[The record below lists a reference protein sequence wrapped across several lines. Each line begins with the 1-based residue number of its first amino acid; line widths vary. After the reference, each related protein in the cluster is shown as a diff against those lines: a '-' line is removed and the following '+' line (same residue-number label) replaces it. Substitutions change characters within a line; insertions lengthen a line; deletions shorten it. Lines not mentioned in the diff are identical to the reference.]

1 VTLDDRWDNYWREGP
16 NASLGWDEALPG
28 GGFGPKSLGEEVGRS
43 RAFAV
48 CQVEKVF
55 QHVCFRAAATAEDVA
70 EIERIADVFE
80 AEAYSMKRVFAE
92 TAATC
97 MGN

>member
-1 VTLDDRWDNYWREGP
+1 M
-16 NASLGWDEALPG
+16 
-28 GGFGPKSLGEEVGRS
+28 GEEVGRS